1 MIHHV
6 ALEIRRAAAGESERF
21 WALLGFA
28 RVDPPPAL
36 RDRAVWLECRGQQIH
51 LMYADAPVAPPAGH
65 VAVVADDYDETLA
78 RLRAAG
84 HEPEA
89 RAEHWGAPRC
99 FVRCPAGHRV
109 EVMAA
114 PPAPAR

>member
-1 MIHHV
+1 MIQHV
-6 ALEIRRAAAGESERF
+6 ALETRRADAGACERF

-28 RVDPPPAL
+28 RVEPPPSL
-36 RDRAVWLECRGQQIH
+36 RERTVWLERGATQVH
-51 LMYADAPVAPPAGH
+51 LLFAGEPTAPAEGH
-65 VAVVADDYDETLA
+65 VAVVADDYDAALD

-84 HEPEA
+84 FPPEP
-89 RAEHWGAPRC
+89 RTEHWGAPRC

-114 PPAPAR
+114 APARGA